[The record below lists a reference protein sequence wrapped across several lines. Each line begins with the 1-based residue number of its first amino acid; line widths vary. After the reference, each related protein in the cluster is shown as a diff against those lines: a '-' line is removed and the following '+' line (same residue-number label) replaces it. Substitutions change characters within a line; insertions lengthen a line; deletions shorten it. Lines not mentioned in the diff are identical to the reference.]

1 MPLRRTSFAIVACTL
16 PWMEPIF
23 VGRLAAC
30 KCVDDGPHRGTV
42 TAGRSPRLRR
52 ISISLVA
59 PLFLVALAV
68 AALAFGTPTASAW
81 TDPNVEEWALPNL
94 PDPSGVAYYP
104 PRKSLLVVGDEGDIA
119 EVSTEGKLLRIRHV
133 GADL

>member
-1 MPLRRTSFAIVACTL
+1 MK
-16 PWMEPIF
+16 PIL

-42 TAGRSPRLRR
+42 TGGRSPRLRR
-52 ISISLVA
+52 ISTSLVA
-59 PLFLVALAV
+59 PLFLATLALTRLV
-68 AALAFGTPTASAW
+68 FDTTNTSAW

-94 PDPSGVAYYP
+94 PEPSGIAYYS

-119 EVSTEGKLLRIRHV
+119 EVSTEGKLLRIRHI
-133 GADL
+133 GGDLE